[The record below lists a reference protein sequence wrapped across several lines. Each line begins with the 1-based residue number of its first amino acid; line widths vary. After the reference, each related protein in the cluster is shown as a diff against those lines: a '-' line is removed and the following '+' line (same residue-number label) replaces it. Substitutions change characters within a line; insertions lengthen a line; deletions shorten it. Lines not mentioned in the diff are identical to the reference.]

1 MEMHVNP
8 EEEEENKDILVRV
21 VKMDPE
27 NRVWTTAERNTLLNL
42 IQDGGFIPGLTQEVF
57 SNRAAFERLSVLLN
71 RCNIRVSKHQVEA
84 QWQLL
89 KEEFWKRKWMVD
101 EGLGQA
107 SALTSDFPFYEEL
120 EQILISQKPARVRK
134 READSSGLEAS
145 PMQASEDPGI
155 STNHREEEMEGMQ
168 NDEESDVE
176 EEVEVVQN
184 DVGPHV
190 HGEAPARGM
199 RRIPGPTLDG
209 ILQNLQRLQDCI
221 LDVLR
226 DIETVDHMFSC

>member
-1 MEMHVNP
+1 MRASARE
-8 EEEEENKDILVRV
+8 RV

-27 NRVWTTAERNTLLNL
+27 DRVWTTAERNTLLNL
-42 IQDGGFIPGLTQEVF
+42 IQDGGFIPGLTQEFV
-57 SNRAAFERLSVLLN
+57 SNRATFERLSVLLN

-101 EGLGQA
+101 DGLCPA

-120 EQILISQKPARVRK
+120 EQILISQKPAKVCK
-134 READSSGLEAS
+134 READSSGMKAPSLLD
-145 PMQASEDPGI
+145 SEDPVL
-155 STNHREEEMEGMQ
+155 STNLSEEEVEERQ
-168 NDEESDVE
+168 NDAGPDVE

-190 HGEAPARGM
+190 NGEAPGRGVQPSPDLQWC
-199 RRIPGPTLDG
+199 RHTLDA
-209 ILQNLQRLQDCI
+209 IVQNLLRLQECI
-221 LDVLR
+221 QDVLR
-226 DIETVDHMFSC
+226 DIERVNHMFSF